1 MPNTRINASSYMP
14 VSAQIPNNKTRF
26 RTTSPFESVKANAG
40 QPTALAPEKSQ
51 VASVIAPPTK
61 PTANNATDT
70 NRILFRCCTLSVQR
84 LKALGSANPT
94 PARATNASTVS
105 CMNACGKSPGD
116 ITLITVNDANSTAM
130 NAATVFPFRT
140 SAHHPPRYQKSLRTK
155 TLRSRRLITCDQN
168 LMQPAAHRLQP
179 KPYQPSGYCLR
190 TKTSRSH
197 QTIAR
202 NQNLALPSAHD
213 WRPKLCAVADSSPA
227 ANLAKPSTRYPQ
239 SKRPAPF
246 GTGLWVSHSVY
257 SNAALTTRAP
267 SSELPRGGG

>member
-61 PTANNATDT
+61 PMANNATDT

-84 LKALGSANPT
+84 LRALGSANPA

-105 CMNACGKSPGD
+105 CMNACGKSPDD

-140 SAHHPPRYQKSLRTK
+140 SAHHPPRYQKSLRIK

-202 NQNLALPSAHD
+202 NQNLA
-213 WRPKLCAVADSSPA
+213 
-227 ANLAKPSTRYPQ
+227 KPSNHCPQ
-239 SKRPAPF
+239 SKPRAAIGSRLAAKTLRRRRFFARSKPCEAAGPIPAIKKAGTFRHRPL
-246 GTGLWVSHSVY
+246 GLAFS
-257 SNAALTTRAP
+257 L
-267 SSELPRGGG
+267 L